1 MRRGL
6 LGAAVLAVVASLAG
20 CDSGGDGISPS
31 ASAGDVSPLQQY
43 LGGMSTSTDAGN
55 GADPVKDRRVQELVV
70 SCMKQAGFTYR
81 PVDAAKPP
89 AVQRV
94 VQGDRGWT
102 EKYGYGISTTDQV
115 QAAPED
121 DPNKDI
127 TDKMSPAELTAYQE
141 ALYGTDGATLTVGGG
156 SGGVVVAPPAA
167 GAQPDG
173 ASSAPGSG
181 APTSSAPA
189 KPGCYRAAR
198 EQVYGKA
205 PQVDLSEFESLF
217 KALSKLDQRI
227 DADPRVAPLVT
238 AWSGC
243 MAGAG
248 YPGLKAVNDAQDGIF
263 RKWAELNG
271 WKYEKTDDGGTMI
284 GAVSSGTG
292 GGDASA
298 LDQAKVAAL
307 RKEEIATALADL
319 DCRKDYQK
327 THDQVRVELETQFV
341 AQHKAELERYRD
353 AINGGR

>member
-6 LGAAVLAVVASLAG
+6 LGAAVLAMVATLAG
-20 CDSGGDGISPS
+20 CDSGGDGTSPS
-31 ASAGDVSPLQQY
+31 AGAGDVSPLQPY
-43 LGGMSTSTDAGN
+43 LGGMGTGTDAGN
-55 GADPVKDRRVQELVV
+55 GADPAKDRQVQELVV

-81 PVDAAKPP
+81 PVDTSKLP
-89 AVQRV
+89 AVQQV
-94 VQGDRGWT
+94 VQGDRNWT

-127 TDKMSPAELTAYQE
+127 TDKMSPAELTAYRE
-141 ALYGTDGATLTVGGG
+141 ALYGTGGATLTVGGG
-156 SGGVVVAPPAA
+156 GVAVA
-167 GAQPDG
+167 GASPDG

-181 APTSSAPA
+181 APTSSPPA
-189 KPGCYRAAR
+189 KPGCYQTAR

-205 PQVDLSEFESLF
+205 PQIDMSEFESLF
-217 KALSKLDQRI
+217 KALSKLNQRI
-227 DADPRVAPLVT
+227 DGDPRVAPLVT

-243 MAGAG
+243 MADAG

-271 WKYEKTDDGGTMI
+271 WKYEKTDDGGTMV
-284 GAVSSGTG
+284 GAVSSGA
-292 GGDASA
+292 GGDAPA
-298 LDQAKVAAL
+298 LDQAEVAAL

-319 DCRKDYQK
+319 DCRMDYQK
-327 THDQVRVELETQFV
+327 IHDQVQVELEKEFV